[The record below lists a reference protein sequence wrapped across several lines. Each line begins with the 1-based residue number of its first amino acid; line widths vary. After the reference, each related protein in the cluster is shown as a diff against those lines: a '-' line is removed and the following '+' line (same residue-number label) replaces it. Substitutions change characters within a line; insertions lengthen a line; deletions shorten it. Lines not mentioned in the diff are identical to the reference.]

1 MPEYLFPHYSLPDAC
16 AEDLRRQN
24 PWWLG
29 APSVPP
35 PAFRRWPFAK
45 LLARLKEPIA
55 PILVIR
61 GSRQVGKTTL
71 QHQVIQQLIDE
82 GVSPRRILRIQFDD
96 LPSLGMIGADAE
108 PILRI
113 ADWYEESILGRHLNE
128 AARAGEPAFL
138 FLDEVQNLKSW
149 DAQMKSL
156 VDHAAIRAL
165 VTGSSALRIERGRD
179 SLAGRIQTLEVG
191 PLRLAEIAALRG
203 FGALEPAQR
212 ENGWAEWLDRAF
224 WVSLRESSVR
234 QKASRDLAFAA
245 FSQRGAYPFAQ
256 KLASIPWPEIAE
268 HLNETVIRRVIQH
281 DLRIGEVGRKRDPQ
295 LLEEVFRMACRYLG
309 QAPNPATLAEEARLQ
324 LGANVGS
331 QRVRHYLEFLDT
343 SLLVRMIAPLEIRLK
358 VRKGYPKLCLCDHA
372 LRAAWLQEIIPIEAA
387 ELDRQ
392 PHLHALAGRVAESV
406 AGYYLVSLMGLEV
419 AHAPARGGEPEV
431 DFVLTIGEKRIPV
444 EVKYQR
450 VIDPLRDTLGL
461 RVFLEKAANN
471 APFGL
476 LVTRDDDTTVADPRI
491 ICLPL
496 KSLLMVR

>member
-1 MPEYLFPHYSLPDAC
+1 MPDRLLPRYSLPHAC
-16 AEDLRRQN
+16 VEDLRRQN

-35 PAFRRWPFAK
+35 PEFRRWPFAK
-45 LLARLKEPIA
+45 LLARLREPLA

-61 GSRQVGKTTL
+61 GPRQVGKTTL
-71 QHQVIQQLIDE
+71 QQQVIRQLLEE
-82 GVSPRRILRIQFDD
+82 GVSARRILRVQFDD
-96 LPSLGMIGADAE
+96 LPSLAQIAPEDE
-108 PILRI
+108 PILRFV
-113 ADWYEESILGRHLNE
+113 DWYEAGILRQHLND
-128 AARAGEPAFL
+128 AAAAGEHAFL
-138 FLDEVQNLKSW
+138 FLDEVQNVPSW
-149 DAQMKSL
+149 DVQMKFL
-156 VDHAAIRAL
+156 VDHAAVRAL

-191 PLRLAEIAALRG
+191 PLRLAEIATLRE

-212 ENGWAEWLDRAF
+212 ENGWAEWLDPAF
-224 WVSLRESSVR
+224 WAGLRESGVR

-256 KLASIPWPEIAE
+256 KSASIPWPEIAE

-309 QAPNPATLAEEARLQ
+309 QAPNPATLAEEAHLQ
-324 LGANVGS
+324 LGANVGP

-343 SLLVRMIAPLEIRLK
+343 SLLIRMIAPLEIRLK
-358 VRKGYPKLCLCDHA
+358 RRKGYPKLCLCDHA

-406 AGYYLVSLMGLEV
+406 AGYYLISLMGLEV
-419 AHAPARGGEPEV
+419 AHAPGRGGEPEV

-444 EVKYQR
+444 EVKYQC

-461 RVFLEKAANN
+461 RVFLERAANN